1 MALILSDVW
10 MFKLDSFHRVKD
22 KGLSTDV
29 VSGLRSQSG
38 GGRTGYGSTGLR
50 LQMQKLTPAKL
61 RGKVMHWKDV
71 S

>member
-1 MALILSDVW
+1 MILSDVW